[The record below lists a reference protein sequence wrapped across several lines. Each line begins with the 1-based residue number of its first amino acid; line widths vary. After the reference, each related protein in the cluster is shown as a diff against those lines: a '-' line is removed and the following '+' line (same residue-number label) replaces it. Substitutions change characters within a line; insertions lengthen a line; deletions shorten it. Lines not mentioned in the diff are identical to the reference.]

1 MKIFTLSPNEG
12 WILDR
17 IAAEWKTLRPDITTD
32 NIAEADVI
40 WFISPYQWRAVS
52 PSLLQKKKVVVTI
65 HHIVKEK
72 FTRDSLAEFLARD
85 KYVDTYH
92 VPCQKTKDFI
102 SQITKKPIVVIGY
115 WYNSKIWS
123 PISKEKAREKM
134 NISSNRYVIGSFQ
147 RDTEGHDLKSPKLEK
162 GPDIFVETVKK
173 INKKNLLVLLG
184 GWRRQYIMRKLK
196 EESIDYKFIEMAPL
210 ETLRDMYACCDLYIV
225 SSRTEGGP
233 QAVLEAAAMK
243 IPIISTNVGMAKDTL
258 IDNCIINMPSDIYIP
273 SIDDVE
279 YCYEKV
285 EKYEMHEYI
294 KEYVNFF
301 QNVLGE

>member
-1 MKIFTLSPNEG
+1 M
-12 WILDR
+12 
-17 IAAEWKTLRPDITTD
+17 
-32 NIAEADVI
+32 
-40 WFISPYQWRAVS
+40 
-52 PSLLQKKKVVVTI
+52 LQKKKVVVTI

-72 FTRDSLAEFLARD
+72 FTRDSLAEFLAKD

-173 INKKNLLVLLG
+173 INKKNLLVLLS

-196 EESIDYKFIEMAPL
+196 EESI
-210 ETLRDMYACCDLYIV
+210 
-225 SSRTEGGP
+225 S
-233 QAVLEAAAMK
+233 
-243 IPIISTNVGMAKDTL
+243 
-258 IDNCIINMPSDIYIP
+258 IN
-273 SIDDVE
+273 
-279 YCYEKV
+279 
-285 EKYEMHEYI
+285 
-294 KEYVNFF
+294 
-301 QNVLGE
+301 L

>member
-1 MKIFTLSPNEG
+1 MH
-12 WILDR
+12 
-17 IAAEWKTLRPDITTD
+17 
-32 NIAEADVI
+32 
-40 WFISPYQWRAVS
+40 ISS
-52 PSLLQKKKVVVTI
+52 
-65 HHIVKEK
+65 
-72 FTRDSLAEFLARD
+72 D
-85 KYVDTYH
+85 KYV
-92 VPCQKTKDFI
+92 V
-102 SQITKKPIVVIGY
+102 
-115 WYNSKIWS
+115 
-123 PISKEKAREKM
+123 
-134 NISSNRYVIGSFQ
+134 GSFQ

-184 GWRRQYIMRKLK
+184 GWRRQYIMRRLK

-243 IPIISTNVGMAKDTL
+243 TPIISTDVGMAKDTL
-258 IDNCIINMPSDIYIP
+258 SDNCIINMPNNIYIP
-273 SIDDVE
+273 NTDDVE

-285 EKYEMHEYI
+285 KKYEMHECI
-294 KEYVNFF
+294 KEYVSFF

>member
-1 MKIFTLSPNEG
+1 MKIFVLSPNEG

-17 IAAEWKTLRPDITTD
+17 IHAEWKQLKPDITTD
-32 NIAEADVI
+32 NVEEADII
-40 WFISPYQWRAVS
+40 WFISPYQWRTVS

-65 HHIVKEK
+65 HHITKEK

-102 SQITKKPIVVIGY
+102 SQITKKPIAVTGY
-115 WYNSKIWS
+115 WYNSQIWS
-123 PISKEKAREKM
+123 PINKEEARKKM
-134 NISSNRYVIGSFQ
+134 HISSDRYVVGSFQ

-184 GWRRQYIMRKLK
+184 GWRRQYIMRRLK

-243 IPIISTNVGMAKDTL
+243 IPIISTDVGMARDTL
-258 IDNCIINMPSDIYIP
+258 NENCIVNMPKNIYIP
-273 SIDDVE
+273 SVNDVE
-279 YCYEKV
+279 CCYKKV
-285 EKYEMHEYI
+285 KKYEMHEYV
-294 KEYVNFF
+294 KEYVSFF
-301 QNVLGE
+301 AEILGE